1 MQIAP
6 LTAMTMN
13 NQISH
18 NTTYDSAQTAAD
30 SVQFKQKLKALT
42 DKTAAAEK
50 SSSVEA
56 GVEKKDKELKEACK
70 GFEAMF
76 LSMMYK
82 EMRATVPED
91 KLFGESNGQKIFQD
105 MQDTELMKNVADSG
119 GVGLADMMYRQLSP
133 QVTAQEKAV
142 ELGALKAQQAA
153 ARIKK

>member
-13 NQISH
+13 NQVSQ
-18 NTTYDSAQTAAD
+18 NTTYDSAQTAAE
-30 SVQFKQKLKALT
+30 SVQFRQKLKALT
-42 DKTAAAEK
+42 DKTEATEK
-50 SSSVEA
+50 SSGVGA
-56 GVEKKDKELKEACK
+56 GVDKKDKELKEACK

-105 MQDTELMKNVADSG
+105 MRDSELMKNVADSG

-133 QVTAQEKAV
+133 QVKAQEKAA
-142 ELGALKAQQAA
+142 EMGALKAQQTAA
-153 ARIKK
+153 KIRK

>member
-13 NQISH
+13 NQVSQ

-30 SVQFKQKLKALT
+30 SVQFSQKLKTLT

-50 SSSVEA
+50 SSSVGA
-56 GVEKKDKELKEACK
+56 GVDKKDKELKEACK

-105 MQDTELMKNVADSG
+105 MRDSELMKKVSDSG

-133 QVTAQEKAV
+133 QVKEQEKAV

-153 ARIKK
+153 AKIRK

>member
-13 NQISH
+13 NQVSQ

-42 DKTAAAEK
+42 DKTAAAEQ
-50 SSSVEA
+50 SSGVGA
-56 GVEKKDKELKEACK
+56 GVDKKDKELKEACK

-105 MQDTELMKNVADSG
+105 MRDSELMKKVSDSG

-133 QVTAQEKAV
+133 QVKAQEKAV

-153 ARIKK
+153 AKIRK

>member
-13 NQISH
+13 NQVSQ

-42 DKTAAAEK
+42 DKTAAAEQ
-50 SSSVEA
+50 SSGVGA
-56 GVEKKDKELKEACK
+56 GVDKKDKELKEACK

-105 MQDTELMKNVADSG
+105 MRDSELMKNVAESG

-133 QVTAQEKAV
+133 QVKAQERSA
-142 ELGALKAQQAA
+142 ELGALKAQEAA
-153 ARIKK
+153 SKIRK

>member
-13 NQISH
+13 NQVSQ
-18 NTTYDSAQTAAD
+18 NTTYVSAQTAAD

-42 DKTAAAEK
+42 DKTAAAEQ
-50 SSSVEA
+50 SSGVGA
-56 GVEKKDKELKEACK
+56 GVDKKDKELKEACK

-105 MQDTELMKNVADSG
+105 MRDSELMKNVAESG

-133 QVTAQEKAV
+133 QVKAQERSA
-142 ELGALKAQQAA
+142 ELGALKAQEAA
-153 ARIKK
+153 SKIRK